1 MAVGQER
8 YDSLVR
14 SGLAQVTGVEPNAA
28 ECARLQGRKGPYQY
42 LPVFLG
48 NGARATFHVT
58 RYPGCSS
65 LLKPNP
71 DLIDKFMTIGCA
83 DPGGN
88 FHVQRTEAVET
99 VRLDDLG
106 PDISVDYLKID
117 VQGYELEIMR
127 HGTTK
132 LSHAVVIETEVEFV
146 PIYWEQP
153 LLGDIQCFLRDHGFV
168 LHKLIDIAGR
178 PFRPFS
184 PPNPFLP
191 VSQVLWADAIFVR
204 DFTRLDK
211 YTDDGLLK
219 AVAVLDLV
227 YGSYDLAALLLGEFD
242 RRSQSRLRERYLDAL
257 RKRPL
262 SPRCLNV
269 LDRP

>member
-1 MAVGQER
+1 MIELFGHPIPTIQIMDIGAMAVGQER

-28 ECARLQGRKGPYQY
+28 ECARLLGRKGPYQY

-127 HGTTK
+127 HG
-132 LSHAVVIETEVEFV
+132 
-146 PIYWEQP
+146 
-153 LLGDIQCFLRDHGFV
+153 
-168 LHKLIDIAGR
+168 
-178 PFRPFS
+178 
-184 PPNPFLP
+184 
-191 VSQVLWADAIFVR
+191 
-204 DFTRLDK
+204 
-211 YTDDGLLK
+211 
-219 AVAVLDLV
+219 
-227 YGSYDLAALLLGEFD
+227 
-242 RRSQSRLRERYLDAL
+242 
-257 RKRPL
+257 
-262 SPRCLNV
+262 
-269 LDRP
+269 